1 MPSSFSSIIRDSR
14 IRIPTVTLVALA
26 FTYASTVPYQSIIG
40 ISELGMSDGA
50 YSALVFF
57 AAVVNVAI
65 SLTLGIWSDRLTERR
80 PLVLALSIAG
90 IIGFGSIAVIHS
102 PTIFIFSVLFLVP
115 MSNSTYSLLFA
126 SVRARTNQLA
136 RSEAVAITSTVRAL
150 YSGSWAVAPGLV
162 GLALVTSPSMTPA
175 YGVAAVASLICF
187 CLYFFFAPGNGPVR
201 ETIPN
206 QPGFFASLKRV
217 FAPDVFIRVFVMSL
231 LLGLQRL
238 NGMVSPLIVVHSI
251 GGSVVD
257 VGFLSGLT
265 AFLEMP
271 FMMMWGLV
279 QRRFHT
285 VHVLASGTVLY
296 CVYLVLLGFATAPWQ
311 LYALLGLNACG
322 AAAILSLPMTYL
334 QDLIADRP
342 GLGSSLI
349 SLNTFIG
356 IGVAAGVFAL
366 GTAVTDYSGT
376 AFVGAAVGIVAILIL
391 LYLESGS
398 RMRQP
403 AQITLE

>member
-40 ISELGMSDGA
+40 ISELGMSNSA

-80 PLVLALSIAG
+80 PLVLALSTAG
-90 IIGFGSIAVIHS
+90 MIGFGSIALIHS
-102 PTIFIFSVLFLVP
+102 PAIFIFSVLFLVP

-187 CLYFFFAPGNGPVR
+187 CLYFFFAPGNGPVG

-217 FAPDVFIRVFVMSL
+217 FAPDVFVRVFVMSL

-238 NGMVSPLIVVHSI
+238 NGMVSPLIVVHKI

-285 VHVLASGTVLY
+285 VHVLAFGTVLY
-296 CVYLVLLGFATAPWQ
+296 CLYMVLLGFATAPWQ

-322 AAAILSLPMTYL
+322 AAAILSLPITYL

-356 IGVAAGVFAL
+356 IGVAAGIFAL

-376 AFVGAAVGIVAILIL
+376 AFVGAVVGIASIVIL

-398 RMRQP
+398 RVRQP
-403 AQITLE
+403 A

>member
-1 MPSSFSSIIRDSR
+1 MPSLFSSIIRDSR

-57 AAVVNVAI
+57 AAIVNVAI

-90 IIGFGSIAVIHS
+90 IIGFGSIALIHS
-102 PTIFIFSVLFLVP
+102 PAVFIFSVLFLVP

-238 NGMVSPLIVVHSI
+238 NGMVSPLIIVHKI

-271 FMMMWGLV
+271 FMMMWALV
-279 QRRFHT
+279 QRRFQT
-285 VHVLASGTVLY
+285 AHVLASGTVLY
-296 CVYLVLLGFATAPWQ
+296 CLYLVLLGFATAPWQ

-322 AAAILSLPMTYL
+322 AAAILSLPITYL

-356 IGVAAGVFAL
+356 IGVAAGLFAL

-376 AFVGAAVGIVAILIL
+376 AFVGAAVGTITIVIL

-398 RMRQP
+398 RVRQP
-403 AQITLE
+403 A

>member
-40 ISELGMSDGA
+40 ISELGMSNGA

-65 SLTLGIWSDRLTERR
+65 SLTLGIWSDRLRERR

-90 IIGFGSIAVIHS
+90 MIGFGSIALVHS
-102 PTIFIFSVLFLVP
+102 PAVFIFSVLFLVP

-187 CLYFFFAPGNGPVR
+187 CLYFFFAPGNGLVR
-201 ETIPN
+201 ETLTD

-217 FAPDVFIRVFVMSL
+217 FALDVFVRVFVMSL

-238 NGMVSPLIVVHSI
+238 NGMVSPLIIVHKI

-285 VHVLASGTVLY
+285 VHVLAFGTVLY
-296 CVYLVLLGFATAPWQ
+296 CLYMVLLGFATAPWQ

-322 AAAILSLPMTYL
+322 AAAILSLPITYL

-356 IGVAAGVFAL
+356 IGVAAGLFAL

-376 AFVGAAVGIVAILIL
+376 AFVGAAVGIMTIVIL

-398 RMRQP
+398 RVRQP
-403 AQITLE
+403 A

>member
-57 AAVVNVAI
+57 AAIVNVSI

-90 IIGFGSIAVIHS
+90 MIGFGSIALIHS
-102 PTIFIFSVLFLVP
+102 PAVFIFSVLFLVP

-126 SVRARTNQLA
+126 SVRARTNQLV

-238 NGMVSPLIVVHSI
+238 SGMVSPLIVVHKI

-279 QRRFHT
+279 QRRFRT
-285 VHVLASGTVLY
+285 VHVLAFGSVLY
-296 CVYLVLLGFATAPWQ
+296 CLYLVLLGFATAPWQ

-322 AAAILSLPMTYL
+322 AAAILSLPITYL

-356 IGVAAGVFAL
+356 IGVAAGLFAL
-366 GTAVTDYSGT
+366 GTAVADYSGT
-376 AFVGAAVGIVAILIL
+376 AFVGAATGIATIVIL

-398 RMRQP
+398 GVRQP
-403 AQITLE
+403 A

>member
-1 MPSSFSSIIRDSR
+1 
-14 IRIPTVTLVALA
+14 
-26 FTYASTVPYQSIIG
+26 
-40 ISELGMSDGA
+40 
-50 YSALVFF
+50 
-57 AAVVNVAI
+57 
-65 SLTLGIWSDRLTERR
+65 
-80 PLVLALSIAG
+80 
-90 IIGFGSIAVIHS
+90 
-102 PTIFIFSVLFLVP
+102 
-115 MSNSTYSLLFA
+115 
-126 SVRARTNQLA
+126 
-136 RSEAVAITSTVRAL
+136 
-150 YSGSWAVAPGLV
+150 
-162 GLALVTSPSMTPA
+162 MTPA

-201 ETIPN
+201 EIPN

-296 CVYLVLLGFATAPWQ
+296 CLYLVLLGFATAPWQ

-322 AAAILSLPMTYL
+322 AAAILSLPITYL

-376 AFVGAAVGIVAILIL
+376 AFVGAAVGIVAIVIL

>member
-14 IRIPTVTLVALA
+14 IRIPTLTLVALA

-65 SLTLGIWSDRLTERR
+65 SLTLGIWSDRLRERR

-90 IIGFGSIAVIHS
+90 MIGFGSIALVHS
-102 PTIFIFSVLFLVP
+102 PAVFIFSVLFLVP

-201 ETIPN
+201 ETLTD

-217 FAPDVFIRVFVMSL
+217 FALDVFVRVFVMSL

-238 NGMVSPLIVVHSI
+238 NGMVSPLIIVHKI

-285 VHVLASGTVLY
+285 VHVLAFGTVLY
-296 CVYLVLLGFATAPWQ
+296 CLYMVLLGFATAPWQ

-322 AAAILSLPMTYL
+322 AAAILSLPITYL

-356 IGVAAGVFAL
+356 IGVAAGLFAL

-376 AFVGAAVGIVAILIL
+376 AFVGAAVGIMTIVIL

-398 RMRQP
+398 RVRQP
-403 AQITLE
+403 A

>member
-57 AAVVNVAI
+57 AAIVNVSI

-90 IIGFGSIAVIHS
+90 MIGFGSIALIHS
-102 PTIFIFSVLFLVP
+102 PAVFIFSVLLLVP

-126 SVRARTNQLA
+126 SVRARTNQLV
-136 RSEAVAITSTVRAL
+136 RGEAVAITSTVRAL

-238 NGMVSPLIVVHSI
+238 SGMVSPLIVVHKI

-279 QRRFHT
+279 QRRFRT
-285 VHVLASGTVLY
+285 VHVLAFGSVLY
-296 CVYLVLLGFATAPWQ
+296 CLYLVLLGFATAPWQ

-322 AAAILSLPMTYL
+322 AAAILSLPITYL

-356 IGVAAGVFAL
+356 IGVAAGLFAL

-376 AFVGAAVGIVAILIL
+376 AFVGAATGIATIVIL

-398 RMRQP
+398 GVRQP
-403 AQITLE
+403 A